1 MEELRELLRGVF
13 RLTKWYSNSREAM
26 VTILASKSVAKS
38 VANLEIERLPTDS
51 DLGMKWNIED
61 V

>member
-38 VANLEIERLPTDS
+38 VAILEIERLPTDS